1 MALVPYSNTT
11 TRHQHVAGKTIKPGE
26 TRMVDERLLPTSGPA
41 MATATSD
48 AAGIYTHPA
57 ADLILEDIQ
66 ALTVAQLREA
76 LQGLSTEQLERLGEL
91 EANSEAPRTTALEAI
106 QHELAQREGEGEA
119 GDR

>member
-48 AAGIYTHPA
+48 AAVLTNHPG
-57 ADLILEDIQ
+57 DELPLEEIQ

-76 LQGLSTEQLERLGEL
+76 VRKLSDEQLTMLGQIESD
-91 EANSEAPRTTALEAI
+91 SESPRTTALEAI
-106 QHELAQREGEGEA
+106 QDELDRREAEKP
-119 GDR
+119 